1 MENTRIF
8 ELADTLKALKE
19 QKKELDTQA
28 KAIAAEIERI
38 DLELSDAMAEAECER
53 FSRNGSTFYLNSRLY
68 ASPVAGRKGEM
79 IMALKANGYGDIVTE
94 TVNANTLASFVKEQ
108 TTLNDDVTPAWLT
121 EVVNTF
127 EKVSVGIRKG
137 GYRHNDHRCFD
148 ILMQRKNANLLL

>member
-1 MENTRIF
+1 MENNRIF
-8 ELADTLKALKE
+8 ELADILKALKV

-28 KAIAAEIERI
+28 KAITAEIERI

-108 TTLNDDVTPAWLT
+108 TALNGDVTPAWLT

-137 GYRHNDHRCFD
+137 
-148 ILMQRKNANLLL
+148 